1 MMIDQNGNSGRH
13 DFLFVAHPG
22 HELCVHAWLT
32 RTRPKVFVLTD
43 GSGHG
48 TQSRIESTTRVLRNA
63 GANRGSIYARFTD
76 AELYQLI
83 LDRNFEPLL
92 QVAREFA
99 EEMLAGHA
107 TAVAG
112 DAMEGYNPAH
122 DVCRLIINT
131 AVRSARRRANWEIAN
146 RDFLLVG
153 RHIESFNDGG
163 VSMRL
168 NQSAFDEK
176 LAAANTFPGL
186 QPELQ
191 ALMSGNL
198 LALQNYPQI
207 NSHSLPD
214 RNTLGSEAYRVET
227 LRLVADDGLGE
238 QFLNAPPF
246 YERYGELRVADGY
259 YTRAIRYREH
269 ILPLAE
275 ALSGMVDD

>member
-1 MMIDQNGNSGRH
+1 MIDQNGNSSGNN
-13 DFLFVAHPG
+13 FLFVAHPG

-32 RTRPKVFVLTD
+32 TTRPKVFVLTD

-48 TQSRIESTTRVLRNA
+48 TQSRIESTTRVLRDA
-63 GANRGSIYARFTD
+63 GASRGSIYARFTD
-76 AELYQLI
+76 AELYRLI
-83 LDRNFEPLL
+83 LDRDFEPLL

-99 EEMLAGHA
+99 DEMLTDHI

-131 AVRSARRRANWEIAN
+131 AVRSARRRANRQIAN

-153 RHIESFNDGG
+153 RHVESFNDGG

-176 LAAANTFPGL
+176 LAAAQNFSGMES
-186 QPELQ
+186 ELQ
-191 ALMSGNL
+191 ALLSGNL

-207 NSHSLPD
+207 DRQSLTD

-227 LRLVADDGLGE
+227 LRPVTDDGLGE

-259 YTRAIRYREH
+259 YARAIRYREH

-275 ALSGMVDD
+275 ALSSIVDD